1 MIIDFTVRN
10 FGPFKDAVTF
20 SMQGTALSDSPA
32 YLVDVEGVKGGVLTS
47 AIVLGANASGKSY
60 LLKALSALKGM
71 VYDAYE
77 EGYRYKWYEPFRLDK
92 ECSESPVDLSIRM
105 VIDGIRYDY
114 SVSYLSDRVV
124 SECLKYYPLGK
135 PRTVF
140 NRTGPKEYTGRIKKR
155 VASMTSISSTYLTV
169 AAKYNDD
176 ICNEFRNAV
185 RFGVIT
191 LGPNIDSLVDRSL
204 RYTLRNEEAHDL
216 FVEALGA
223 ADLGIVDFTHTEEDV
238 EIEKMRGKIPPDL
251 YNTVAEKTDT
261 LVKWN
266 ILLRHYFPAYDPDDD
281 RLLFPMEIESMGT
294 RALFGLMG
302 PLMDALSNGCT
313 LVIDEFGT
321 HLHPLI
327 TRWIMKRFTVEN
339 NPEHAQLIVN
349 THDVGLLDG
358 VEDLRRDQVW
368 FVNKSRTTGS
378 SELYSLSD
386 YKGIR
391 QNTDILVAYL
401 FGRFDAVP
409 EPSDEL

>member
-32 YLVDVEGVKGGVLTS
+32 YLIDVDGVKGGVLTS
-47 AIVLGANASGKSY
+47 AIILGANASGKSY
-60 LLKALSALKGM
+60 LLKALSALKNM

-77 EGYRYKWYEPFRLDK
+77 EGYRYKWYEPFRMDE
-92 ECSESPVDLSIRM
+92 ECSQSPVDLSIRM

-114 SVSYLSDRVV
+114 SVSYLSDRVM
-124 SECLKYYPLGK
+124 SECLRYYPLDK

-140 NRTGPKEYTGRIKKR
+140 NRTGPKDYTSKVKKR
-155 VASMTSISSTYLTV
+155 VASMTSVSSTYLAV

-176 ICNEFRNAV
+176 ICNGFRNALLY
-185 RFGVIT
+185 GVIV

-204 RYTLRNEEAHDL
+204 RYALGNEEAHSL

-238 EIEKMRGKIPPDL
+238 EIEKMRGKMPPDL
-251 YNTVAEKTDT
+251 YDTVAEKTDR
-261 LVKWN
+261 LIKRQ
-266 ILLRHYFPAYDPDDD
+266 IFLRHQFPAYDPKDG

-294 RALFGLMG
+294 RSMFGLMG
-302 PLMDALSNGCT
+302 PLMDALSNGCA
-313 LVIDEFGT
+313 LIIDEFGT

-327 TRWIMKRFTVEN
+327 TRWIMQKFTVEN

-349 THDVGLLDG
+349 THDVMLLDG

-368 FVNKSRTTGS
+368 FVNKSRTTGAS
-378 SELYSLSD
+378 DLYSLSD
-386 YKGIR
+386 YKGVR
-391 QNTDILVAYL
+391 QNTDILAAYL

-409 EPSDEL
+409 EPSDDL